1 LSGRIAHD
9 WHLTRLWGSQHARD
23 LAWNVA
29 GLVLPLAAAFVS
41 IPLLMRNFGVAG
53 FGVFSLLA
61 AAFAYLA
68 VLDLG
73 FASAVTYRVS
83 AMLARGEAPSAVVHT
98 VITAAVAS
106 IGTGIAIG
114 AIAYL
119 GAGYAPLLLSGESTV
134 VQQEAVQGLRLFAL
148 ATPILFAGSMLG
160 GVLSGYRRF
169 GQVNAVRIV
178 AGVAGTLG
186 PAIASYWWPNLVVA
200 CSILVLVRS
209 GVAVVH
215 LVQCFKPLR
224 ADSDA
229 SVWPPSRGALGALMS
244 FGGWLTIS
252 NALGPLMVYMD
263 RFYLAA
269 VRPVEEVGYYVAP
282 YELASRIAL
291 VPAGVLPVLFP
302 ILVARWVLREQ
313 EKPQLLV
320 QLSTAMALACA
331 LPTALF
337 AVFGPEIM
345 RSWTGLQV
353 PPSSAA
359 VLQLL
364 AGGVFVNCVAQ
375 VFFMQLQ
382 AMGHTDIVARI
393 HLGEL
398 VFYALLLWVLTQRW
412 GAVGV
417 ALAWTIRVMVDA
429 LLLCAVTAQR
439 MHEEVRPMCWQV
451 LAMTLAFGVALS
463 ASAWLPSPAWRVLGP
478 VALVLLL
485 TGWRRE
491 VLHFLSGRNP
501 RGTTSQPVA
510 S

>member
-1 LSGRIAHD
+1 
-9 WHLTRLWGSQHARD
+9 
-23 LAWNVA
+23 
-29 GLVLPLAAAFVS
+29 
-41 IPLLMRNFGVAG
+41 
-53 FGVFSLLA
+53 
-61 AAFAYLA
+61 
-68 VLDLG
+68 
-73 FASAVTYRVS
+73 
-83 AMLARGEAPSAVVHT
+83 
-98 VITAAVAS
+98 
-106 IGTGIAIG
+106 
-114 AIAYL
+114 
-119 GAGYAPLLLSGESTV
+119 
-134 VQQEAVQGLRLFAL
+134 
-148 ATPILFAGSMLG
+148 
-160 GVLSGYRRF
+160 
-169 GQVNAVRIV
+169 
-178 AGVAGTLG
+178 
-186 PAIASYWWPNLVVA
+186 
-200 CSILVLVRS
+200 
-209 GVAVVH
+209 
-215 LVQCFKPLR
+215 
-224 ADSDA
+224 
-229 SVWPPSRGALGALMS
+229 
-244 FGGWLTIS
+244 
-252 NALGPLMVYMD
+252 
-263 RFYLAA
+263 
-269 VRPVEEVGYYVAP
+269 
-282 YELASRIAL
+282 
-291 VPAGVLPVLFP
+291 
-302 ILVARWVLREQ
+302 
-313 EKPQLLV
+313 
-320 QLSTAMALACA
+320 
-331 LPTALF
+331 LF

-398 VFYALLLWVLTQRW
+398 VFYALLLWLLTQRW